1 MPTLPFGTAPLLER
15 YSVELQVLV
24 VWDAVLELVGFE
36 EVAQL
41 PDVALVQPVHLLLGG
56 CGVFCTSMGF
66 PTARHRAE

>member
-1 MPTLPFGTAPLLER
+1 MPALPFGTASLLER

-24 VWDAVLELVGFE
+24 FWDAVLELVGFK

-56 CGVFCTSMGF
+56 MWCLLHFDGLPHCKTQS
-66 PTARHRAE
+66 